1 MPYIVS
7 LWHGRSERS
16 PLYDIYSTTVFCLS
30 LAAALCLSCATTT
43 LPRPL
48 ATAVYLS
55 LSTPISFAFVFA
67 ASIHAAATRPLVR
80 TAAADRTTNRVHGM
94 HR

>member
-1 MPYIVS
+1 MLIAPTGV
-7 LWHGRSERS
+7 
-16 PLYDIYSTTVFCLS
+16 CLS

-55 LSTPISFAFVFA
+55 LSTAISFAFVFA

-80 TAAADRTTNRVHGM
+80 TAAADRTTNRVQGM